1 MSVKIFCNIKCRQP
15 CNPCNLGE
23 KYLIVTDSN
32 VEMAAKVEHSISN
45 NNRDIKSTGV
55 SFSFV
60 VVRWD
65 QSLQNFP
72 LYTTNV
78 HLPNRLMQLTLTFSL
93 LGKKL
98 PDRKAINDKGRLTNL
113 RIYAFQSLY
122 GHVLKSNK
130 ENSKA
135 MAKEVMAMLYHYSS
149 TEE

>member
-1 MSVKIFCNIKCRQP
+1 
-15 CNPCNLGE
+15 
-23 KYLIVTDSN
+23 
-32 VEMAAKVEHSISN
+32 MAAKVEHSISN

-78 HLPNRLMQLTLTFSL
+78 HLPNRLMQLTLNFSL

-122 GHVLKSNK
+122 DHVLKSNK

-135 MAKEVMAMLYHYSS
+135 MTKEVMAMLYHYSS